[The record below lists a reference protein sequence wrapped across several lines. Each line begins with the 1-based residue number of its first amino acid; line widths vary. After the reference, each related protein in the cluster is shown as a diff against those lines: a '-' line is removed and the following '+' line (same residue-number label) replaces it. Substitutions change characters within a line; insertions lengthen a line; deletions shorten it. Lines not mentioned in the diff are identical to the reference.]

1 MEKPLIL
8 GRRESILAL
17 EVYSSEMEILMHYL
31 IGNVYAIA
39 PGWSL
44 AENATI
50 PVPCV
55 TTSSCISSREAM
67 KTPWNG
73 GERDG

>member
-1 MEKPLIL
+1 MLFLKI
-8 GRRESILAL
+8 A
-17 EVYSSEMEILMHYL
+17 SSKMEILMHYL
-31 IGNVYAIA
+31 SGNMYAIA
-39 PGWSL
+39 PGWLL

-67 KTPWNG
+67 KTPWKG